1 MMKRLSILSILLAC
15 VLASKAEVVDL
26 NTARQKALSLV
37 NQRSLTGKRHALQQ
51 GLEALQLAE
60 SCSAFYIFNVGKDDG
75 YVVVSGDDR
84 MPDVLGYSDKG
95 RFDSNDIPC
104 NMREW
109 LKGYAREYD
118 YLKNHPEAETVTLG
132 SADREPISPL
142 LECHWGQWAPY
153 NLLCPENCPTG
164 CVATA
169 MAQVMYYYQWP
180 KQTTDMIP
188 SYTYLG
194 VENPAIE
201 ITAIDWDHILPV
213 YDANASE
220 TSQLAVATLMKL
232 IGTSVEMEYQP
243 DASGSNLY
251 KASKALVN
259 YFGYEDDLEW
269 VSRTK
274 IGVSSDTWNDLIYDE
289 LKEGRPVLYS
299 GGITYEGGS
308 HVFVVDGYEGDDYFH
323 INWGWQGRS
332 DGAFLLSALKVLDYD
347 FTPSQIAVIRVQPT
361 STGRKAYM
369 VIDNDTQTYYYDTN
383 RESNNGIS
391 IHSSIDKSQITK
403 VVIDPSF
410 ADYKIFSSLNCFSSK
425 KNLTTIE
432 GLQYLNTTFWTSMNR
447 MFQNCSLLTSL
458 DLSSFNTSNV
468 TDMRWMFYGCS
479 GLTSLDLSSFDTSKV
494 TTMQNMFLGCSGLT
508 SLDLSSFNT
517 SNVKSMSAMFY
528 QCTGLTTIYASE
540 DWSTENV
547 PEGTHLFS
555 NCVKLVGGQGTT
567 FDPSN
572 IDITFARIDGGMSAP
587 GYLTY
592 KKNTSGLFPVYQ
604 EQTNGLWFS
613 LSGLRF
619 SSPPSL
625 KGIYIRNGRKIVIK

>member
-1 MMKRLSILSILLAC
+1 
-15 VLASKAEVVDL
+15 
-26 NTARQKALSLV
+26 
-37 NQRSLTGKRHALQQ
+37 
-51 GLEALQLAE
+51 
-60 SCSAFYIFNVGKDDG
+60 
-75 YVVVSGDDR
+75 
-84 MPDVLGYSDKG
+84 
-95 RFDSNDIPC
+95 
-104 NMREW
+104 
-109 LKGYAREYD
+109 
-118 YLKNHPEAETVTLG
+118 
-132 SADREPISPL
+132 
-142 LECHWGQWAPY
+142 
-153 NLLCPENCPTG
+153 
-164 CVATA
+164 

-180 KQTTDMIP
+180 KQTTDIIP
-188 SYTYLG
+188 SYTYSG
-194 VENPAIE
+194 IEHPAIE
-201 ITAIDWDHILPV
+201 ITAIDWEHLLPV
-213 YDANASE
+213 YDATASE

-232 IGTSVEMEYQP
+232 IGTSVEMEYRP
-243 DASGSNLY
+243 DGSGSNLP
-251 KASKALVN
+251 KASKALVK

-308 HVFVVDGYEGDDYFH
+308 HAFVVDGYEGDDYFH
-323 INWGWQGRS
+323 INWGWQGLS
-332 DGAFLLSALKVLDYD
+332 DGAFLLSALKVSDYD
-347 FTPSQIAVIRVQPT
+347 FTPSQYVLIRVQPT

-528 QCTGLTTIYASE
+528 QCTGLTTGRRATAVCRSRGRC
-540 DWSTENV
+540 SGV
-547 PEGTHLFS
+547 PRRMRLGRTPAAKGRLRKTSSARLTFLPRS
-555 NCVKLVGGQGTT
+555 RLRPCV
-567 FDPSN
+567 F
-572 IDITFARIDGGMSAP
+572 
-587 GYLTY
+587 
-592 KKNTSGLFPVYQ
+592 
-604 EQTNGLWFS
+604 
-613 LSGLRF
+613 RF
-619 SSPPSL
+619 SF
-625 KGIYIRNGRKIVIK
+625 RKAGAAAS